1 MRAPSF
7 RSSPRGAPHRACAM
21 GIPLRGPNPWLQ
33 ELDPR
38 FRGGEREG
46 RSFPTLGLAAGLLLA
61 CASAQAQD
69 KVAAFYGGR
78 TVSITIGYPPGGSYD
93 AYSRL
98 AAGHLG
104 KYIPGHP
111 GFIVQNKP
119 GGIGVMR
126 SFYETAPR
134 DGATIGIFPE
144 TIGIVQLTQPQIGK
158 WNVRDLSYIGSFANV
173 NAVFMVRK
181 GAPATTVEELRH
193 TPINVGC
200 NTPVG
205 VSYINPA
212 IMKKFGGLEFKIIC
226 GYPGTA
232 SLPIA
237 LARGEIDM
245 VTGAWTAWKN
255 RSEVASGEVKPIIQ
269 SGLARH
275 KELPDVPLMQEVISD
290 PTGKKVAEFM
300 SAGSAIGRALITPP
314 AVPAERV
321 AALRDA
327 FDQLVKD
334 PEFVR
339 QVAETGTELD
349 PKSGLETQAI
359 SNAILATPP
368 DVVRSAVAIGK

>member
-1 MRAPSF
+1 MMERAT
-7 RSSPRGAPHRACAM
+7 RACT
-21 GIPLRGPNPWLQ
+21 LRWLK
-33 ELDPR
+33 
-38 FRGGEREG
+38 GGA
-46 RSFPTLGLAAGLLLA
+46 LAAGVILT
-61 CASAQAQD
+61 CASAHAQD
-69 KVAAFYGGR
+69 AVAAFYGGR
-78 TVSITIGYPPGGSYD
+78 TIPIVIGYPPGGSYD
-93 AYSRL
+93 IYSRL
-98 AAGHLG
+98 AAAHMG

-126 SFYETAPR
+126 SFSETAPK
-134 DGATIGIFPE
+134 DGSTIGIFPE
-144 TIGIVQLTQPQIGK
+144 TIAIVQLTQPEIGK
-158 WNVRDLSYIGSFANV
+158 WNVRDLSYVGSFANV

-181 GAPATTVEELRH
+181 GAPATTVEELKT

-200 NTPVG
+200 NTPIG

-212 IMKKFGGLEFKIIC
+212 IMKKFGGLQFKIIC

-245 VTGAWTAWKN
+245 VTGAWTGWKN
-255 RSEVASGEVKPIIQ
+255 RSEVTSGAVKPIIQ

-290 PTGKKVAEFM
+290 PIGKQVAAFM

-314 AVPAERV
+314 GVPAQRV
-321 AALRDA
+321 AALRNA

-334 PEFVR
+334 PEFLR
-339 QVAETGTELD
+339 QAAEAGVELD
-349 PKSGLETQAI
+349 PKSGSETQDI
-359 SNAILATPP
+359 SNAILATPA
-368 DVVRSAVAIGK
+368 DVVSSAVAIGK